1 MVGGWGDR
9 DGGRWGSRDGGPPL
23 PTNNRWKEDGPND
36 RYNGGGYGGRGSG
49 REDRRGG
56 GGGGGSFQA
65 EDWTKPLP
73 RNERLEEELFGAG
86 HGPSGIN
93 FDR

>member
-1 MVGGWGDR
+1 MDWELGFGIRIWNSGLEFGIEIGDWDWGFGLGIGIR
-9 DGGRWGSRDGGPPL
+9 DWALGLRIGVV
-23 PTNNRWKEDGPND
+23 E
-36 RYNGGGYGGRGSG
+36 
-49 REDRRGG
+49 EDRRGG